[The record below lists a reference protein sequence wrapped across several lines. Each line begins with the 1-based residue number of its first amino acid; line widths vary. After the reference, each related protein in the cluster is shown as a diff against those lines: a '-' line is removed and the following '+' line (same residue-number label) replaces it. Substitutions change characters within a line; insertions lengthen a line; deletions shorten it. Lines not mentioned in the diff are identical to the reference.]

1 MTLQNERRRH
11 GVVAV
16 AVFLAC
22 CLTPV
27 IAPAN
32 AHAQQAP
39 PDQSATADAARADAP
54 QLGGRMSWTS
64 SRSGFAVGDII
75 TVLVDEA
82 TLASARKGVTATDR
96 RWRDADFTMSSPGSS
111 AAPGTRMDAG
121 FGTRN
126 DAESI
131 QRGESTRGTA
141 FRTELGV
148 RVVEV
153 SPSGM
158 LKVEGAKTVTVDKDV
173 QEVMVSGWLRPQDV
187 SPRNVVVSDRLA
199 DATITFG
206 STGNLAKPRGG
217 IIGRVLGMIW
227 P

>member
-1 MTLQNERRRH
+1 MTQLHPILRR
-11 GVVAV
+11 AV
-16 AVFLAC
+16 AATAATVCLAIVAG
-22 CLTPV
+22 TP
-27 IAPAN
+27 APV
-32 AHAQQAP
+32 HAQQAAGVASE
-39 PDQSATADAARADAP
+39 SAAPAGSRA
-54 QLGGRMSWTS
+54 SWTS

-82 TLASARKGVTATDR
+82 TLASARRNESATDR
-96 RWRDADFTMSSPGSS
+96 RRRNADFSLSTPGSS
-111 AAPGTRMDAG
+111 DAPGTRMDAG

-126 DAESI
+126 DAESV
-131 QRGESTRGTA
+131 QRGENLRGTA

-158 LKVEGAKTVTVDKDV
+158 LRVEGAKTVTVDQDE
-173 QEVMVSGWLRPQDV
+173 QEVTVTGWLRPQDV

-199 DATITFG
+199 DAEISFAA
-206 STGNLAKPRGG
+206 SGNLAKPRGG
-217 IIGRVLGMIW
+217 FLGRILGFLW

>member
-1 MTLQNERRRH
+1 MRNPGPMACSVARNVIMVAIAVSLTSAGTSLQAQATSASQQ
-11 GVVAV
+11 VA
-16 AVFLAC
+16 
-22 CLTPV
+22 
-27 IAPAN
+27 AP
-32 AHAQQAP
+32 
-39 PDQSATADAARADAP
+39 SSEAAETTRK
-54 QLGGRMSWTS
+54 RTSWTS
-64 SRSGFAVGDII
+64 SRSGFVVGDII

-82 TLASARKGVTATDR
+82 TLASARKGVSATDR
-96 RWRDADFTMSSPGSS
+96 RRRNADFSLSTPGSS
-111 AAPGTRMDAG
+111 DAPGTSMDAG

-148 RVVEV
+148 RVMEV

-158 LKVEGAKTVTVDKDV
+158 LRVEGAKTVTVDEDV
-173 QEVMVSGWLRPQDV
+173 QEVSVSGWLRPQDV

-199 DATITFG
+199 DAEITFG

-217 IIGRVLGMIW
+217 IIGRILGMIW